1 MQVHGGRE
9 NIHDSFRLFM
19 APGMG
24 HCGGGPG
31 PNSFDSL
38 TAIEGWVENDRAPD
52 EIIAVHRS
60 DGVVDRSR
68 PLCPY
73 PEIAVYDGDGSS
85 DEAENFS
92 CQVER

>member
-1 MQVHGGRE
+1 M
-9 NIHDSFRLFM
+9 
-19 APGMG
+19 
-24 HCGGGPG
+24 
-31 PNSFDSL
+31 
-38 TAIEGWVENDRAPD
+38 ENDRAPE

>member
-38 TAIEGWVENDRAPD
+38 TAIEDWVENDRAPD

-92 CQVER
+92 CQVEP